1 MNEWRADEDAL
12 LQNPLLPLGARSP
25 SWRFQSLV
33 TGLAGLW
40 GGIPQLQ
47 KADTRQHGL
56 VAAVAAQAA
65 LLGLALSKP

>member
-1 MNEWRADEDAL
+1 MNGERMKMRYCRTHYFH
-12 LQNPLLPLGARSP
+12 LGRGAA